1 MSEAHVPASHPQIIN
16 RLKRAEGHLRSI
28 VAMIEDGRPC
38 LDIAQQLHAVEKAV
52 AQAKK
57 RLVQDHIDNCLTDAA
72 HGGPQ
77 GRQGP
82 IKELKAISHYQIG
95 SESWLERDG
104 QKVYV

>member
-72 HGGPQ
+72 NGGPQ
-77 GRQGP
+77 DRKSTRLNSSHSCASRMPTSARQ
-82 IKELKAISHYQIG
+82 KK
-95 SESWLERDG
+95 
-104 QKVYV
+104 K